1 MSACRWLTDKIPFTC
16 LKLGKSAIVDV
27 CQTEE
32 QFRSLTVRDLKTK
45 IRQQLDWTS
54 DYDFRL
60 IFQCE
65 TLEDDHLLSHYGIRH
80 LSTIQAVLILLGGE
94 R

>member
-1 MSACRWLTDKIPFTC
+1 VYQVKVNNPRGEMQ
-16 LKLGKSAIVDV
+16 IVDV

-54 DYDFRL
+54 GTILCIHLVCFDR
-60 IFQCE
+60 
-65 TLEDDHLLSHYGIRH
+65 LEDDHLLSHYGIQH
-80 LSTIQAVLILLGGE
+80 LSIIQIVLLVDGGG
-94 R
+94 